1 MITAMTTTIAI
12 IIPTIL
18 PPSSIV
24 PVVSVAVPGAFVPD
38 AEPVDGMAE
47 VAEPAGSVITPGLSE
62 LSPGTPPFGIS
73 EVTDPSATS
82 EVSAAAP
89 SVSAEISVMIN
100 AVRTRSES
108 TVRAFDAVP
117 AAP

>member
-18 PPSSIV
+18 PPSSIALA
-24 PVVSVAVPGAFVPD
+24 VSVAVPGVVSD

-47 VAEPAGSVITPGLSE
+47 VAEPAGSVMIPGLSE

-89 SVSAEISVMIN
+89 SVSTEISVMIN